1 MKQMD
6 RPIVVGITGG
16 SGSGKTLFMKQL
28 MEMLPDATL
37 HSMDNYYI
45 DKEHQPKDKEGIE
58 NFDTPQSIDETKF
71 TSDLKRLIS
80 GESIELKE
88 YTYNNDREGNN
99 PRFIIIES
107 KPVILVEGIFVFH
120 MKGVR
125 DLLDLKLYIQA
136 PGYLMM
142 KRRIIR
148 DAKER
153 GYDLEDVLYRYEH
166 HVTPAYKKY
175 IEPSRDYA
183 DLIIP
188 NHENFDIAL
197 NVITA
202 FLNR

>member
-1 MKQMD
+1 MK
-6 RPIVVGITGG
+6 
-16 SGSGKTLFMKQL
+16 KL

-45 DKEHQPKDKEGIE
+45 DKKHQPKDEEGIE
-58 NFDTPQSIDETKF
+58 NFDTPQSIDEARF
-71 TSDLKRLIS
+71 TSDLKKLIT
-80 GESIELKE
+80 GKSIELRE

-99 PRFIIIES
+99 PRFITIES
-107 KPVILVEGIFVFH
+107 KPIILVEGIFVIH

-188 NHENFDIAL
+188 NHENFDVAL